1 MGFPEVGLGIFPG
14 FGGTQRATYLIG
26 KGRASELI
34 FTGSQIGAQEAASM
48 GLVNRAVPP
57 RQLMTEVRRLAE
69 RIAMQ
74 APIAVGRAKVAINQ
88 ALQSGLDAGLTF
100 EWEAVTLTF
109 GTQDKTEGMTA
120 FLERRRPEFKGE

>member
-1 MGFPEVGLGIFPG
+1 
-14 FGGTQRATYLIG
+14 
-26 KGRASELI
+26 
-34 FTGSQIGAQEAASM
+34 
-48 GLVNRAVPP
+48 VPP

-69 RIAMQ
+69 RIAKQ
-74 APIAVGRAKVAINQ
+74 APIAVGRAKMAINQ
-88 ALQSGLDAGLTF
+88 ALQSDLDAGLAF